1 MLLAGSGL
9 LAVGVAEEFGGHN
22 LPEGTAALGS
32 CWHVLQTRQVEE
44 VLVSA
49 RWCST
54 FDQA

>member
-1 MLLAGSGL
+1 MLLASGL
-9 LAVGVAEEFGGHN
+9 LALGVVEGLGGHN
-22 LPEGTAALGS
+22 LPGGMVALGS
-32 CWHVLQTRQVEE
+32 YWHVLQRLQVEE